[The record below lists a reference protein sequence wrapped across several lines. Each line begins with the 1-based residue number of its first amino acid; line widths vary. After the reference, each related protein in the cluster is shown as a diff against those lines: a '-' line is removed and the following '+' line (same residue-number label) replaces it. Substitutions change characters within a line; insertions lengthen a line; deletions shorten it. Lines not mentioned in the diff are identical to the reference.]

1 MKIHEIAMDGESQ
14 ITLPLF
20 RPRIQDHAEDRARL
34 LWFLANRGWRTAS
47 DIKSVLG
54 YDDRYTR
61 KLASECEGKIIGS
74 QDGYRLTMD
83 ATPEDMNE
91 WRGRQ
96 QSQIEQ
102 MQKRIIMT
110 EKAWHSRQNHLAS

>member
-1 MKIHEIAMDGESQ
+1 MNIPRIAMDGESQ

-20 RPRIQDHAEDRARL
+20 RPKIQDHAEDRARL
-34 LWFLANRGWRTAS
+34 LWYLSGRGWRTAK
-47 DIKSVLG
+47 DIYAMLG
-54 YDDRYTR
+54 FNDRYTR
-61 KLASECEGKIIGS
+61 RLASECEGKIIGS

-102 MQKRIIMT
+102 TQKRIIQT
-110 EKAWHSRQNHLAS
+110 EKAWHGRKSS

>member
-1 MKIHEIAMDGESQ
+1 MQSNQ

-20 RPRIQDHAEDRARL
+20 RPKIQDHAEDKSRL
-34 LWFLANRGWRTAS
+34 IDYLQGRGWRTAK
-47 DIKSVLG
+47 DIHLTLG
-54 YDDRYTR
+54 FDDRYTR
-61 KLASECEGKIIGS
+61 KLASECDGKIIGS

-102 MQKRIIMT
+102 TQKRIIMT
-110 EKAWHSRQNHLAS
+110 EKAWHSRQNSLDS